1 MWSCAVILHHLT
13 KLIYQLNE
21 ESIFLIIFKDN
32 SKFNL
37 MSCLVSKIQVASLEN
52 IVNINRLE
60 TIFHKPSQNL
70 TNKNSFLL
78 LYHGNTAKKIRN
90 IIIMLIV
97 ILWFIS

>member
-37 MSCLVSKIQVASLEN
+37 MSCLVSKIQVASFGKH
-52 IVNINRLE
+52 RKD
-60 TIFHKPSQNL
+60 KPFGNHFSQ
-70 TNKNSFLL
+70 
-78 LYHGNTAKKIRN
+78 A
-90 IIIMLIV
+90 
-97 ILWFIS
+97 